1 MSEILP
7 EMSPLSVRKMITSYK
22 RLADDLELY
31 VDFGIASV
39 EVETTISGWAVA
51 RRTVPALSGTMQ
63 RHPTIKDGN
72 VGISTRLLLWN
83 LEQRLARSHNRWYRL
98 VDPVTPIPG
107 TRQ

>member
-1 MSEILP
+1 MSETLP
-7 EMSPLSVRKMITSYK
+7 DMSPLSLRQMITSYR

-31 VDFGIASV
+31 VNFGIGAV
-39 EVETTISGWAVA
+39 EVETTISDWAVA
-51 RRTVPALSGTMQ
+51 RRAVPALLGKMR

-72 VGISTRLLLWN
+72 VGISTELLFWN

-98 VDPVTPIPG
+98 GDPVIPIPG